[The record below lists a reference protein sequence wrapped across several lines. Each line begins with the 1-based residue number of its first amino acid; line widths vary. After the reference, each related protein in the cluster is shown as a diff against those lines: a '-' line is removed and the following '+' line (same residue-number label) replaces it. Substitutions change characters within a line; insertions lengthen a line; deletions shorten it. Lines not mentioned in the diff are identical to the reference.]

1 MERSVA
7 IKKLGKLLGKHLGYR
22 VERDAPDAEER
33 AAARQQLPA
42 LQAAEK
48 LAEDAMRARR
58 EAVLAADH
66 EYQALVVAH
75 REARDARHK
84 VSALVSHYRITVGT
98 TTNLFFH
105 VKAQGDSWEDVI
117 AQLTRRQ
124 NRPIGATTPNS
135 DAIT

>member
-7 IKKLGKLLGKHLGYR
+7 IKKLGKLLGKSLGYR
-22 VERDAPDAEER
+22 VDSGAPAADER
-33 AAARQQLPA
+33 AEAKLQLSA

-58 EAVLAADH
+58 EAVLAADR

-75 REARDARHK
+75 RGARDTRHK
-84 VSALVSHYRITVGT
+84 ASALVSRFRITVGT
-98 TTNLFFH
+98 TSDLFFH

-117 AQLTRRQ
+117 AKLTADRRSE
-124 NRPIGATTPNS
+124 RVPAE
-135 DAIT
+135 